1 MIRMNL
7 VGNSIADLVG
17 RTPMVKLNRMTGVED
32 AEVYLKLEYFNPG
45 SSVKDR
51 IALAMIEA
59 AEKSGDLV
67 EGSTI
72 IEPTSGN
79 TGIGLAMIAAAKG
92 YQSVLVMPDT
102 MSLERRTLLRAYGA
116 DLVLTP
122 GAEGMKGAI
131 AKAGELAEE
140 NGWFMPQQFNN
151 AANPEIHR
159 LTTGPEIADA
169 LDRVDAFISGVG
181 TGGTITGVG
190 SVLKERFPDVKIIAI
205 EPTDS
210 AVLSGEKP
218 GPHKIQGIGAGFIP
232 GVLDTNIYDEII
244 KVSND
249 DSYDTARR
257 AAREEGILGGVSSGA
272 AIFAALQVAKKLGKG
287 KKVVAILPSNGER
300 YLSTPL
306 YNIEEE

>member
-1 MIRMNL
+1 MMTL
-7 VGNSIADLVG
+7 VGNSVADLVG
-17 RTPMVKLNRMTGVED
+17 KTPLVKLNRLTGPED

-59 AEKSGDLV
+59 AEKSGDLK

-92 YQSVLVMPDT
+92 YKAVLVMPDT
-102 MSLERRTLLRAYGA
+102 MSTERRNLLRAYGA

-122 GAEGMKGAI
+122 GSEGMKGAI
-131 AKAGELAEE
+131 AKADELAKE
-140 NGWFMPQQFNN
+140 NGWYVPQQFNN

-169 LDRVDAFISGVG
+169 LDRVDAFVSGIG
-181 TGGTITGVG
+181 TGGTITGAG
-190 SVLKERFPDVKIIAI
+190 SVLKERFPGITIIAV

-210 AVLSGEKP
+210 AILSGGKP

-232 GVLDTNIYDEII
+232 EVLDTTIYDEIAL
-244 KVSND
+244 VTND
-249 DSYDTARR
+249 EAYDTARR

-272 AIFAALQVAKKLGKG
+272 AIFVALQAAKKLGKG

-306 YNIEEE
+306 YQFDEE